1 MKNNVVVVVVVVAM
15 EWIME
20 RCPPTVIERAHTE
33 TQRDTNADNS
43 NRCPLWDLGF
53 DTRHF
58 VHCLINRFLRF
69 FIFILFLFLFYHT
82 AHNCSTETYTSN
94 SSCD

>member
-1 MKNNVVVVVVVVAM
+1 MKNNVVVVVAM

-43 NRCPLWDLGF
+43 NRCPLWDL
-53 DTRHF
+53 TH
-58 VHCLINRFLRF
+58 VIS
-69 FIFILFLFLFYHT
+69 FIAL
-82 AHNCSTETYTSN
+82 
-94 SSCD
+94 